1 MTGKPLKGPKPTRP
15 SKMVASK
22 RATRNL
28 DSPTTSLTPVAEKS
42 PEPLT
47 PYQRMQEILSA
58 KAAVEEHG
66 PILVDTVKGLKT
78 HLQDHTYE
86 QWQLIRMHF
95 VDARAPEPLEKIL
108 RVFQSGSEL
117 LPRPGTVVNIDE
129 YSHLQLYRDLQCQ
142 LPTRLSQLNWER
154 SNLREQMTKHR
165 GSTNYEMHCLLN
177 LIRKHLPVASAE
189 WEAVSALYNATKEP
203 QWKARNGASL
213 KRKFC
218 SMCIASKLG
227 GTELVSATIWVQSMM
242 TMKKRGEAKQEP
254 SRCSTNEPLDTR
266 RVPLDVP

>member
-1 MTGKPLKGPKPTRP
+1 
-15 SKMVASK
+15 MVASK

-86 QWQLIRMHF
+86 RWQLIRMHF

-108 RVFQSGSEL
+108 RVF
-117 LPRPGTVVNIDE
+117 
-129 YSHLQLYRDLQCQ
+129 RD
-142 LPTRLSQLNWER
+142 P
-154 SNLREQMTKHR
+154 REQMTKHR